1 MEAGESLVKYNT
13 FIMNLFDIKG
23 KVILIT
29 GAAGILGTKMVD
41 YFAAQ
46 SCKVVILDRNEIAG
60 KALERSVKERG
71 QEALFLHTDVLNRE
85 LLEQNYAQI
94 ISLYGTIDVLINA
107 AGGNVPGAT
116 IPPDKTIFDLDM
128 ESLKFVVDL
137 NLFGTLLP
145 TLVFSKIMAEK
156 RRGIIIN
163 ISSESAIRPLT
174 RVVGYGA
181 AKAAVTNLTKY
192 LAGEFAIKY
201 GPQVRVN
208 AIAPGFIITE
218 QNRALLLNEDGS
230 YTERAKNII
239 AHTPFGRFGNPEEIL
254 GTLHWLSSDAS
265 AFVTGT
271 LTVIDGG
278 FDAFSI

>member
-1 MEAGESLVKYNT
+1 
-13 FIMNLFDIKG
+13 MNLFDIKG

-29 GAAGILGTKMVD
+29 GAAGVLGTDMVH

-46 SCKVVILDRNEIAG
+46 SCKVVILDRNEAAG
-60 KALERSVKERG
+60 KSLEKAVIDRG
-71 QEALFLHTDVLNRE
+71 QEAWFLQTDVLNRD
-85 LLEQNYAQI
+85 LLENNCTDI
-94 ISLYGTIDVLINA
+94 ISKYGTIDVLINA

-116 IPPDKTIFDLDM
+116 IPPDKSLYDTDLD
-128 ESLKFVVDL
+128 SLKFVVDL

-145 TLVFSKIMAEK
+145 IIVFSKIMAQNK
-156 RRGIIIN
+156 SGVIIN

-174 RVVGYGA
+174 RVLGYGV

-192 LAGEFAIKY
+192 LASEFAIKY
-201 GPQVRVN
+201 GPKTRVN
-208 AIAPGFIITE
+208 AIAPGFFITK
-218 QNRALLLNEDGS
+218 QNKELLLNEDGS
-230 YTERAKNII
+230 YTERAKSII

-254 GTLHWLSSDAS
+254 GTLHWLCSDAS

>member
-1 MEAGESLVKYNT
+1 ME
-13 FIMNLFDIKG
+13 LFDIKG
-23 KVILIT
+23 RVIVIT
-29 GAAGILGTKMVD
+29 GAAGILGRKMVD

-46 SCKVVILDRNEIAG
+46 SCKVVILDRNDVAG
-60 KALERSVKERG
+60 KALEKAVRERG
-71 QEALFLHTDVLNRE
+71 QEASFLHTDVLNRD
-85 LLEQNYAQI
+85 LLEQNYTQI
-94 ISLYGTIDVLINA
+94 MALYGTIDILINA

-128 ESLKFVVDL
+128 DSLKFVVDL

-145 TLVFSKIMAEK
+145 TIIFSKIMTER

-192 LAGEFAIKY
+192 LASEFAIKY
-201 GPQVRVN
+201 GPQIRVN

-239 AHTPFGRFGNPEEIL
+239 AHTPFARFGDPEEIL
-254 GTLHWLSSDAS
+254 GTLHWLCSDAS

-271 LTVIDGG
+271 VTVIDGG